1 MKGSMRPCPRS
12 GISAVF
18 LVLGIESS
26 SVGFVLHYKI
36 QSVVMQINGKILFQE
51 LDRSQKE
58 RREVQRE
65 VTISRLSGLPPH
77 VCARVQP
84 HLARKGPLQAHAP
97 MPS

>member
-1 MKGSMRPCPRS
+1 MARALRASRLCDSQNPVVSYIPS
-12 GISAVF
+12 IHGISAVF

-58 RREVQRE
+58 RRELQGE
-65 VTISRLSGLPPH
+65 GTISRLSGLPPH
-77 VCARVQP
+77 V
-84 HLARKGPLQAHAP
+84 
-97 MPS
+97 